1 MNKNKHYPLIDAKIA
16 ISKDYFTINK
26 KINGLLILDLE
37 SCSFIR
43 SNYDCIIST
52 SKSLN
57 KDNSILNCR
66 INGLNKFNPDLI
78 IIDRYLKIK
87 KNLKL
92 FKLSR
97 KRKIF
102 LITLSNNKKKIDSL
116 RQKKIKIIKID
127 KLDKKEDFINLNKI
141 LFNIGKRRVL
151 VEAGL
156 VFLNKLIKFKII
168 NNLLYIQNK
177 YKFKKRWL

>member
-1 MNKNKHYPLIDAKIA
+1 M
-16 ISKDYFTINK
+16 
-26 KINGLLILDLE
+26 
-37 SCSFIR
+37 
-43 SNYDCIIST
+43 
-52 SKSLN
+52 
-57 KDNSILNCR
+57 NCR
-66 INGLNKFNPDLI
+66 INGLNKFKPDLI

-102 LITLSNNKKKIDSL
+102 LITLSNNKKKIDSSI
-116 RQKKIKIIKID
+116 QKKIKIIKID

-168 NNLLYIQNK
+168 NNLYIFKTNTNLRK
-177 YKFKKRWL
+177 DGYNNLKSNFIKKIKLINPIKVNLDEDKFYKVKMVR